1 MTIQTIPLNKLTA
14 AEGNNPRR
22 SMDAAALDGLAASI
36 KADGLLQNLV
46 VRKVGRKFRIVSGE
60 RRYRALSL
68 LAERGDIGKDHPVP
82 AEVRGGL
89 SEADALR
96 LATVENIQREQLAPM
111 DEAEAFAA
119 LLGEGASLE
128 DVAAKAGVSVL
139 TVKRRVALASLCDE
153 AKALVRE
160 GEFSLSVA
168 EALTLATHDQQRA
181 LIERLEQGYH
191 YDADDVR
198 GMLTGEK
205 PAVSLAIFPME
216 QYEGTVTADLFA
228 DDDNTF
234 FDDAEQFFRLQSQA
248 VEALAAHH
256 REAGAAFVEVLT
268 EGYAPWWQYREAD
281 TENGEAGGVVIHFKP
296 SGRVEVRE
304 GLVRRDVRPSVAEET
319 AAAPAAPKV
328 QPEYTGP
335 VVRMVAAHKSMAVM
349 EALLADARK
358 AKEVAVI
365 QMMRGIR
372 YHGRIA
378 VDAHPALAY
387 FCTSD
392 NPPVSYSAVERTAQ
406 EFVAALGLENG
417 KRHPYARPSRGAWD
431 VLLGDDKS
439 ADQLYAAVKGLSDSE
454 LEQLHLLLT
463 ALAFGQESI
472 EVLDTTDSLFNQ
484 VAVDLG
490 VDMRDRWVPDEDFLY
505 RRRKEHLEAIAR
517 ESGAVSRLGK
527 LKDYA
532 KGKLAAALAK
542 HFQRCAEDDAT
553 LPADLREQG
562 RNWLPGAMLFP
573 AVTADAPAEPEAED
587 IEADEQDDDADLS
600 DINADED
607 EFTQAAA

>member
-1 MTIQTIPLNKLTA
+1 MTIQTIPLNKLA
-14 AEGNNPRR
+14 VAEWQNPRR
-22 SMDAAALDGLAASI
+22 SMDAAALEGLAASI

-46 VRKVGRKFRIVSGE
+46 VRKDGRKFRIVSGE

-68 LAERGDIGKDHPVP
+68 LAERGDIEKDYPV
-82 AEVRGGL
+82 AVEVRGGL

-216 QYEGTVTADLFA
+216 QYDGTVTADLFA

-248 VEALAAHH
+248 VEALAEHY
-256 REAGAAFVEVLT
+256 REAGAAFVDVLT

-281 TENGEAGGVVIHFKP
+281 TEDSEAGVVIHFKP

-319 AAAPAAPKV
+319 AAAPAAPKP

-378 VDAHPALAY
+378 VDAHPALA
-387 FCTSD
+387 FFSTSD
-392 NPPVSYSAVERTAQ
+392 RPPVSYSAVERTAQ
-406 EFVAALGLENG
+406 EFVAALGLEGG
-417 KRHPYARPSRGAWD
+417 KRHAYARPSRGAWD

-439 ADQLYAAVKGLSDSE
+439 AEQLYAAVKELSDSE

-463 ALAFGQESI
+463 ALAFGQESM
-472 EVLDTTDSLFNQ
+472 EALDTTDSLFNQ

-490 VDMRDRWVPDEDFLY
+490 VDMRDRWVPNEDFLY
-505 RRRKEHLEAIAR
+505 RRRKEHLETIAR

-527 LKDYA
+527 LKDYT
-532 KGKLAAALAK
+532 KGKLADALAK

-553 LPADLREQG
+553 LPADLRERG

-573 AVTADAPAEPEAED
+573 AVTADAPAVQEAEDIDAGEQDDDIDPSD
-587 IEADEQDDDADLS
+587 IEADEDDHA
-600 DINADED
+600 
-607 EFTQAAA
+607 QAAA

>member
-1 MTIQTIPLNKLTA
+1 MTIQTIPLNKLTVA
-14 AEGNNPRR
+14 DGNNPRR

-46 VRKVGRKFRIVSGE
+46 VRKDGRKFRIVSGE

-82 AEVRGGL
+82 VEVRGGL

-205 PAVSLAIFPME
+205 PAVSLAIFPLAD
-216 QYEGTVTADLFA
+216 YTGTVTADLFA
-228 DDDNTF
+228 DDDTTF
-234 FDDAEQFFRLQSQA
+234 FDDAEQFFRLQSEA

-268 EGYAPWWQYREAD
+268 EGYAAWWQYREAD
-281 TENGEAGGVVIHFKP
+281 AEDGEAGGVVIHFKP

-319 AAAPAAPKV
+319 AAAPAAPKP

-335 VVRMVAAHKSMAVM
+335 VVRMVAAHKSVAVM

-378 VDAHPALAY
+378 VDAHPALA
-387 FCTSD
+387 FFATSD
-392 NPPVSYSAVERTAQ
+392 RPPVSYSAVERTAQ
-406 EFVAALGLENG
+406 EFVTALGLEG
-417 KRHPYARPSRGAWD
+417 SKRHAYARPSRGAWD

-439 ADQLYAAVKGLSDSE
+439 AEQLYAAVKGLSDSE

-463 ALAFGQESI
+463 ALAFGQGSMEA
-472 EVLDTTDSLFNQ
+472 LDTTDSLFNQ

-490 VDMRDRWVPDEDFLY
+490 VDMRDHWRPDEAFLT
-505 RRRKEHLEAIAR
+505 RRRKDQLEAIAK
-517 ESGAVSRLGK
+517 ESGAISRLGRM
-527 LKDYA
+527 KDY
-532 KGKLAAALAK
+532 GKAQLAVALAR
-542 HFQRCAEDDAT
+542 HFERCAEDDAT
-553 LPADLREQG
+553 LPAAMREQG
-562 RNWLPGAMLFP
+562 RDWLPDAMRFP
-573 AVTADAPAEPEAED
+573 AVTADAPAEQEAED
-587 IEADEQDDDADLS
+587 IEADGHDDGGDPSAHE
-600 DINADED
+600 ADED
-607 EFTQAAA
+607 GHAQAAA

>member
-1 MTIQTIPLNKLTA
+1 MTIQTIPLNKLTVA
-14 AEGNNPRR
+14 DGNNPRR

-46 VRKVGRKFRIVSGE
+46 VRKDGRKFRIVSGE

-68 LAERGDIGKDHPVP
+68 LAERGDIGKDYPV
-82 AEVRGGL
+82 AVEVRGGL

-216 QYEGTVTADLFA
+216 QYDGTVTADLFA

-281 TENGEAGGVVIHFKP
+281 TESDEQGGVVIHFKP

-319 AAAPAAPKV
+319 AAAPAAPKP
-328 QPEYTGP
+328 QPEYSGP
-335 VVRMVAAHKSMAVM
+335 VIRMMSAHKSLAVM
-349 EALLADARK
+349 EALMANPRK
-358 AKEVAVI
+358 AKEVAVVNLLNACDWT
-365 QMMRGIR
+365 
-372 YHGRIA
+372 GR
-378 VDAHPALAY
+378 VKLDAHPALAY
-387 FCTSD
+387 FAQADAQPTA
-392 NPPVSYSAVERTAQ
+392 YLAIEREAQ
-406 EFVAALGLENG
+406 DMVNTLGLAEA
-417 KRHPYARPSRGAWD
+417 KRHAYARPVRGAW
-431 VLLGDDKS
+431 
-439 ADQLYAAVKGLSDSE
+439 
-454 LEQLHLLLT
+454 EQLLADAKNPTDLYQVVQGFSDAELDQHHLFLT
-463 ALAFGQESI
+463 ALTFGQGNMDA
-472 EVLDTTDSLFNQ
+472 LDTGDSLFNR
-484 VAVDLG
+484 VAADLG
-490 VDMRDRWVPDEDFLY
+490 VAMRDGWVPDEAFLT
-505 RRRKEHLEAIAR
+505 RRRKDQLEAIAK
-517 ESGAVSRLGK
+517 ESGAIARLGRM
-527 LKDYA
+527 KDY
-532 KGKLAAALAK
+532 GKTQLAAALAR
-542 HFQRCAEDDAT
+542 HFQRCAEGDT
-553 LPADLREQG
+553 TIPEEM
-562 RNWLPGAMLFP
+562 RNRANAWLPDAMRFP

-587 IEADEQDDDADLS
+587 VEADGQDDDADLS
-600 DINADED
+600 DIDADED
-607 EFTQAAA
+607 DHAQAAA